1 MVGLSRSG
9 SPKAD
14 AAPDGRASIP
24 GAGTGLR
31 FSPSTI
37 RGRII
42 LLTAAGLAVLL
53 ASNFYLSERLAKN
66 SAATVEM
73 AKLLGSIERAENA
86 QLAFGEMRY
95 WMTDLAVSLL
105 TLSETKAKEAQ
116 ARTEHYLDQLAAQEP
131 DSIAAVRSEVE

>member
-9 SPKAD
+9 SRKVD
-14 AAPDGRASIP
+14 AATAGRASIP
-24 GAGTGLR
+24 GARTGW

-42 LLTAAGLAVLL
+42 LLTTAGLALVL
-53 ASNFYLSERLAKN
+53 ARNFYLSGSLAKN

-73 AKLLGSIERAENA
+73 AKLLGSIEQAENA

-105 TLSETKAKEAQ
+105 TLSQTKAKEAQ
-116 ARTEHYLDQLAAQEP
+116 ARTEHYLDQLAVQQP
-131 DSIAAVRSEVE
+131 DSIAAVRS